1 MSATPENG
9 NKDTGDSVDANGI
22 CFLRSSVRPETPTL
36 DTETDAI
43 SYNMLHKSRGR
54 CFVINN
60 RLFEDRTKLQ
70 ERRGTE
76 KDADA
81 LQTCF
86 TGLGFEVEVLQDGST
101 AEIKKKLRQLSQED
115 HSSAD
120 CLVVC
125 VLTHGDRGVLWGS
138 DNRYPVEELYSHFTS
153 DKCPS
158 LAGKPKLFFV
168 QACQGTGF
176 DRGTRVRVCDDV
188 TDGVQYQ
195 KIPNW
200 ADILIMYS
208 TIPGFYSWRNP
219 THGSWFVQALASVLS
234 RDSRRDDLLSMLT
247 TVNRRVAN
255 EFESFCPGQGDFD
268 GNKQVPCINSMLT
281 RKVYFCPIDN
291 V

>member
-1 MSATPENG
+1 M
-9 NKDTGDSVDANGI
+9 DAGL
-22 CFLRSSVRPETPTL
+22 FPLTSSRRAATPTL
-36 DTETDAI
+36 DTESDAS
-43 SYNMLHKSRGR
+43 SYHMLHPVRGK

-60 RLFEDRTKLQ
+60 RYFEERTKLQ

-76 KDADA
+76 KDAEA

-86 TGLGFEVEVLQDGST
+86 QGLGFEVEILNDGGA
-101 AEIKKKLRQLSQED
+101 AEIKKRLRQLSLED

-125 VLTHGDRGVLWGS
+125 VLSHGEKGVLWGS
-138 DNRYPVEELYSHFTS
+138 DNRYSVDDLYSHFTS
-153 DKCPS
+153 NKCPS

-168 QACQGTGF
+168 QACQGNEF

-188 TDGVQYQ
+188 TDSIVQYQ

-208 TIPGFYSWRNP
+208 TIPGYYSWRNP
-219 THGSWFVQALASVLS
+219 TNGSWFVQALTSVLS
-234 RDSRRDDLLSMLT
+234 RDSRRDDLLTMLT
-247 TVNRRVAN
+247 TVNRHVAYQ
-255 EFESFCPGQGDFD
+255 FESYCPGQGDFD

-281 RKVYFCPIDN
+281 RKVFFAPIDT

>member
-1 MSATPENG
+1 MSSLPTNG
-9 NKDTGDSVDANGI
+9 NGDMGDSVDANGL
-22 CFLRSSVRPETPTL
+22 FSLRSSRRPATPTL
-36 DTETDAI
+36 DTETDAS
-43 SYNMLHKSRGR
+43 SYHMLHPVRGK

-60 RLFEDRTKLQ
+60 RYFEERTKLQ

-76 KDADA
+76 QDAEA

-86 TGLGFEVEVLQDGST
+86 TGLGFEVELLQDGS
-101 AEIKKKLRQLSQED
+101 AMEIKKRLRQLSQED

-125 VLTHGDRGVLWGS
+125 VLSHGDKGVLWGS
-138 DNRYPVEELYSHFTS
+138 DNRYPVDELYSHFTS

-168 QACQGTGF
+168 QACQGSSF

-208 TIPGFYSWRNP
+208 TIPGHYSWRNP

-247 TVNRRVAN
+247 TVNRRVAY

-281 RKVYFCPIDN
+281 RKVFFSPIDN

>member
-1 MSATPENG
+1 MSLPKNG
-9 NKDTGDSVDANGI
+9 NHESGDSVDANSI
-22 CFLRSSVRPETPTL
+22 FSLRSSVRPATPVL
-36 DTETDAI
+36 DTEIDSS
-43 SYNMLHKSRGR
+43 SYHMLHPVRGK

-60 RLFEDRTKLQ
+60 RYFEKQTKLQ

-76 KDADA
+76 RDAEA
-81 LQTCF
+81 LKNCF
-86 TGLGFEVEVLQDGST
+86 TGLGFEVEELTDGT
-101 AEIKKKLRQLSQED
+101 AKLIGEKLRDLSQED

-125 VLTHGDRGVLWGS
+125 VLSHGDRGYLWGCDRQYGVDS
-138 DNRYPVEELYSHFTS
+138 LYSHFTS

-168 QACQGTGF
+168 QACQGSSF

-188 TDGVQYQ
+188 ADSIQYQ

-200 ADILIMYS
+200 ADMLIMYS
-208 TIPGFYSWRNP
+208 TIPGYYSWRNP
-219 THGSWFVQALASVLS
+219 THGSWFVQALTAVLS
-234 RDSRRDDLLSMLT
+234 HDYRQDDLLSMLT
-247 TVNRRVAN
+247 TVNRRVAL
-255 EFESFCPGQGDFD
+255 EYESFCPGQGDFD

-281 RKVYFCPIDN
+281 RKLFFCPIDN